1 MSQECQYTNKILNIL
16 VVGHCLLMTS
26 LLNDPGGLMKC
37 GDVTLTANLTTTS
50 WSSNSFSG
58 ILADKFTISTG
69 KPLIGYIVK

>member
-1 MSQECQYTNKILNIL
+1 
-16 VVGHCLLMTS
+16 MTS

-58 ILADKFTISTG
+58 ILADKFTITTG
-69 KPLIGYIVK
+69 KPLIDSS